1 VADVTI
7 DRARNV
13 DNEEA
18 AQGKGIRLMILP
30 GKRIKRQIGLLLLA
44 CGLGFCLFTTAAQA
58 ADRGREETYRG
69 IYLRIMPA
77 KPDVKSDIS
86 LVSTDQAAKT
96 VRSALDLIYER
107 SPFNAKTLERL
118 KSHGDVVIIYDPAF
132 PKKSIRDITL
142 AAFLPNF
149 FEPAHGAQG
158 DKVFVAILG
167 RYIIKHTPS
176 EIAAE
181 GIVHELVG
189 HGVQH
194 LHGRLV
200 GGNDL
205 NVECEAS
212 LYEFLAFQDLG
223 VDKFTDYMVR
233 FRRELEE
240 RHCDDF
246 KRYMRKHRPKHMA
259 LWDERDVDVIKI
271 LSIFDDYVAQL
282 PK

>member
-1 VADVTI
+1 M
-7 DRARNV
+7 
-13 DNEEA
+13 
-18 AQGKGIRLMILP
+18 KP
-30 GKRIKRQIGLLLLA
+30 SIGFALLA
-44 CGLGFCLFTTAAQA
+44 CGLAVMLFTMATEA

-69 IYLRIMPA
+69 IYLRIVA
-77 KPDVKSDIS
+77 ANPDVKSDIS
-86 LVSTDQAAKT
+86 LVSTDQAAET

-107 SPFNAKTLERL
+107 SPFNAKALERL

-132 PKKSIRDITL
+132 PQKSVSNITL
-142 AAFLPNF
+142 AAFLPKF
-149 FEPAHGAQG
+149 FEPAHGAPG

-189 HGVQH
+189 HGVRH
-194 LHGRLV
+194 LYGRLE

-240 RHCDDF
+240 HHCDDF
-246 KRYMRKHRPKHMA
+246 KRYMRKHQPEHMP
-259 LWDERDVDVIKI
+259 LWDVLDVDVIKI
-271 LSIFDDYVAQL
+271 LSIFDKYVAQL
-282 PK
+282 PN